1 MSSITYPFT
10 PKSTAKLVPGQY
22 WGIPLSNGTYACGR
36 VVQVLPKGVK
46 GSRVTFLAGLM
57 NWNSPEPPNATI
69 IADAG
74 FLSQGQAHL
83 KAITETGGMI
93 LGHRSLEAD
102 ALNPWLFRSAEFF
115 RNSHVYKGL
124 IKTRPQTPDD
134 DKLPVLETWGF
145 KFIAALAEK
154 EFVRSGAAS

>member
-36 VVQVLPKGVK
+36 VVQVLPKGVA

-57 NWNSPEPPNATI
+57 DWNGSEPPNAATI
-69 IADAG
+69 AGAD
-74 FLSQGQAHL
+74 FLHQGQAHI
-83 KAITETGGMI
+83 KAVTENGVSI
-93 LGHRSLEAD
+93 LGHRSLKLD
-102 ALNPWLFRSAEFF
+102 NLCPWQFRGAQFF
-115 RNSHVYKGL
+115 RNSHVFNGL

-145 KFIAALAEK
+145 KFIAALSEK
-154 EFVRSGAAS
+154 EFVRREAAS